1 MLSHA
6 NDLIGKTLDYP
17 KNESY
22 NTISL
27 RSMIVSTPVSI
38 KRHMRKLRKRK
49 KRVKKKNEKVKIKK

>member
-6 NDLIGKTLDYP
+6 DDLIGKTLDYP

-27 RSMIVSTPVSI
+27 RSMIISTPVSI
-38 KRHMRKLRKRK
+38 KRHKRK
-49 KRVKKKNEKVKIKK
+49 SYEEVEKEEKEGEEKK